1 MKSHWEQRND
11 DQEWGQSH
19 TLTDR
24 HGAFILALGRSELAR
39 YTWYEFDL
47 CELRKI

>member
-39 YTWYEFDL
+39 YT
-47 CELRKI
+47 